1 MALRLPGLPSCILA
15 RVLRRSV
22 GRVRRQPPPG
32 NTLRATPAS
41 PVRPEHRGFARW
53 RCAYRAYRLHP
64 CAGSAPLRRPGQAAA
79 AARQY
84 PPGYPR
90 ISRTTGASR
99 LRPVALRLPGL
110 PSCILAQALHRSVG
124 RVRRQPPPGNTLR
137 AHPESPVRPEHRG
150 FARWRCAYRAYRPA
164 SLRRLCYAP

>member
-15 RVLRRSV
+15 QVLHRSV

-32 NTLRATPAS
+32 NILRAHPESPA
-41 PVRPEHRGFARW
+41 RPEHRGFARW
-53 RCAYRAYRLHP
+53 RCAYRACRLHP
-64 CAGSAPLRRPGQAAA
+64 CAGAATLRRPGQAAA

-90 ISRTTGASR
+90 ISRTTGSSR

-164 SLRRLCYAP
+164 SLRRFCTAP